1 MQSYKKKYINKTF
14 FPNNTF
20 FLIIFANYSKNNLIF
35 ASNKTIS
42 KMKKQSLLL
51 LIACIF
57 TALQASAIDYT
68 NVPTIKLETPEMKP
82 EMVALPTNPFNSTV
96 SSTTAAESNTGM
108 DFDFFKT
115 KTAPGVK
122 PYKFMDDMT
131 FVGVPLF
138 LAGWAL
144 KSDKAM
150 FRVNNKDGKENTQ
163 LLTNFKTGIDDYT
176 QFFGPAMVVGLKLGG
191 YEGRSDW
198 PRLLASAAMSYGIMA
213 AFVNGI
219 KYTAKEMRPDGTSAN
234 SWPSGHTAT
243 AFVGATLLHKEYG
256 LTRSPW
262 WSVAG
267 YGVATA
273 TGVMRVLNNRHWV
286 SDVMS
291 GAGIGIL
298 STELGYA
305 LSDVFFKGKGLLH
318 NDLMLDFEKPS
329 FFSIGMGAGLGG
341 KSIDFSLHDLE
352 NFDKYKNYYY
362 ADDDIEDEYGSMG
375 VEFRAATVVDAEG
388 AYFFNKYIGVGGRFR
403 VRAMSAKTFGQYTG
417 DLTADSNYAWDMIS
431 DIYHVNPEFTI
442 DEEGKLIPSNL
453 SQELTPELINKGGEA
468 IEDIGAIVESDHMTE
483 FTASAGIYLN
493 LPLSKSFSLGTK
505 FLIGRSFTQELDID
519 GYAKGKVKDIQYDMH
534 IVNGHPYYDED
545 GKLIGGIDNPSNV
558 LGNDG
563 YDLHWDMLTIG
574 AKSSTSYGTGIS
586 LTYRY
591 KSNFSWRLYCDYDY
605 TEKDFT
611 MKYDPYRYL
620 KSSLTDVG
628 YSLVQNKDLSE
639 LSLYLDPMEYKKT
652 KKMNYFTL
660 GLAFLVNF

>member
-1 MQSYKKKYINKTF
+1 
-14 FPNNTF
+14 
-20 FLIIFANYSKNNLIF
+20 
-35 ASNKTIS
+35 
-42 KMKKQSLLL
+42 MKKQSLLL

-57 TALQASAIDYT
+57 TALRVSAIDYT

-96 SSTTAAESNTGM
+96 SSTTVAESNTGM

-122 PYKFMDDMT
+122 PYKFIDDMS
-131 FVGVPLF
+131 FVGIPLF

-150 FRVNNKDGKENTQ
+150 FRVNNTDGKENTQ

-352 NFDKYKNYYY
+352 NTEKYKEYYY
-362 ADDDIEDEYGSMG
+362 ADDDVEDEYGSMG

-388 AYFFNKYIGVGGRFR
+388 AYFFNKYVGIGGRFR

-417 DLTADSNYAWDMIS
+417 DLTEDSNYAWDMIS
-431 DIYHVNPEFTI
+431 NIYGYNPEYYM
-442 DEEGKLIPSNL
+442 EEYYPL
-453 SQELTPELINKGGEA
+453 SQKLTPEQINKGGKA
-468 IEDIGAIVESDHMTE
+468 IEEIGAIVESDHLTE

-493 LPLSKSFSLGTK
+493 LPLSKRFSLGTK
-505 FLIGRSFTQELDID
+505 FLLGRSFTQELDID
-519 GYAKGKVKDIQYDMH
+519 GYAKGKVKNIQYDMH
-534 IVNGHPYYDED
+534 IVD
-545 GKLIGGIDNPSNV
+545 GKPAFNDEGQLAAGGIDDPTNTPN
-558 LGNDG
+558 NDE

-574 AKSSTSYGTGIS
+574 AKSSTSFGTGLS

-591 KSNFSWRLYCDYDY
+591 KSNFSWRLYFDYDY

-611 MKYDPYRYL
+611 MKYDPYHYL
-620 KSSLTDVG
+620 KSSLTDTA

-639 LSLYLDPMEYKKT
+639 LSLYLDPVQYKKT
-652 KKMNYFTL
+652 KKMNYFTI